1 MDGDRNCP
9 ARSLRLRLASAGVKS
24 YALAFLVA
32 GILLVPARLISK
44 ALDFG
49 GFARLMTFTLIL
61 AVAGLADRDFFYGP
75 RNPG

>member
-1 MDGDRNCP
+1 
-9 ARSLRLRLASAGVKS
+9 VKS

-32 GILLVPARLISK
+32 GILLVPARVISK

-49 GFARLMTFTLIL
+49 GFARLVTFTLIL

-75 RNPG
+75 RDSG